1 MSNLSVKNR
10 VKLFNSGMVGKTKG
24 FNAFQ
29 FNEDPINTAVNT
41 SSIRSFNN
49 EIPENLYVSP
59 PNSPMPDVYNIYLQG
74 LNSPMN
80 SSINGSMN
88 SSINGSMNSG
98 MNAPMNFSAPKGNIY
113 NQKIASWKN
122 RNTSKNKQYKTRANY
137 NAKNQANLTAKLA
150 LLSQSS
156 NHPNLSGEEH
166 STQYWQNKRAANAL
180 LTKSVAPTA
189 KTYKWTVPGMK
200 SRKNRKANRKSRK
213 NRK

>member
-10 VKLFNSGMVGKTKG
+10 VKLFNSGMVGKTK
-24 FNAFQ
+24 A
-29 FNEDPINTAVNT
+29 
-41 SSIRSFNN
+41 FNN
-49 EIPENLYVSP
+49 LPMYQPRNNNTWNLNDEITENFYVSP
-59 PNSPMPDVYNIYLQG
+59 PNSPI
-74 LNSPMN
+74 
-80 SSINGSMN
+80 SIASNVGSLESNGSMN
-88 SSINGSMNSG
+88 AP
-98 MNAPMNFSAPKGNIY
+98 MNAPMNTAMNTPMNTAMNFSAPKGNIY
-113 NQKIASWKN
+113 NQKIAAWKN

-180 LTKSVAPTA
+180 LTKSVAPTT
-189 KTYKWTVPGMK
+189 KTYKWAVPGMK

-213 NRK
+213 NRKDRK